1 MVTNSAVTGQ
11 SWVLP
16 QSLKKLLFSPAVWKL
31 PVRRKTD
38 SIVIALVEPEAQ
50 KKSKNE
56 GRMGFSTQEG
66 RGSVQHLSLKTLLA
80 ELLVQSCSQHGTQ
93 DHCHQGPYSQGNPML
108 AFLHPSSIRF
118 QVSLQSRNLR
128 FMPE

>member
-16 QSLKKLLFSPAVWKL
+16 QSLKKLLFSPVVWKL

-56 GRMGFSTQEG
+56 GSMGFSTQEG
-66 RGSVQHLSLKTLLA
+66 RGPVQLLSLKTLLA

-93 DHCHQGPYSQGNPML
+93 DHCHQGPYSQGNPMM
-108 AFLHPSSIRF
+108 AFLHPSSILLPGLSTI
-118 QVSLQSRNLR
+118 QKPSLYA
-128 FMPE
+128 

>member
-50 KKSKNE
+50 RKARKTEAWVFLLKKA
-56 GRMGFSTQEG
+56 GAGP
-66 RGSVQHLSLKTLLA
+66 VQHLSLKTLLA

-108 AFLHPSSIRF
+108 AFLHPSSILF
-118 QVSLQSRNLR
+118 PGLSTIQKSSLYA
-128 FMPE
+128 

>member
-16 QSLKKLLFSPAVWKL
+16 QSLKKLLFSPVVWKL

-50 KKSKNE
+50 KKSKKD
-56 GRMGFSTQEG
+56 GGMGFSTQEG

-80 ELLVQSCSQHGTQ
+80 ELLVQ
-93 DHCHQGPYSQGNPML
+93 
-108 AFLHPSSIRF
+108 
-118 QVSLQSRNLR
+118 
-128 FMPE
+128 